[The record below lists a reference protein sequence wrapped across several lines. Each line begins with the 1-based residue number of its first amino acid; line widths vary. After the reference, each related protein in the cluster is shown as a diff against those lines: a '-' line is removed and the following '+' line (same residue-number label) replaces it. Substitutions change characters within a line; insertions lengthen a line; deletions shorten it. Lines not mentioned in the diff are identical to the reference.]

1 MKSEITIIQDSRE
14 KIPWKFDGYNVVVQK
29 LDAGDYQ
36 IKDSDL
42 LVIERKATSEELWK
56 NLVMYRERFMNE
68 MRLMRGFRRRIII
81 CEFDYNQL
89 MQRPS
94 FFKKKI
100 SPHYIQ
106 KILWEIYMIYGVS
119 TFCLGNDAESYAKS
133 LIKRVSE
140 IWQLQ

>member
-1 MKSEITIIQDSRE
+1 MKHDITIIIDSRE
-14 KIPWKFDGYNVVVQK
+14 KIPWKLDGYNTIVQK

-36 IKDSDL
+36 IEGSDL
-42 LVIERKATSEELWK
+42 LIIERKATVAEFWK
-56 NLVMYRERFMNE
+56 NLTMHKERFMNE
-68 MRLMRGFRRRIII
+68 MKLMRGFRRRIII
-81 CEFDYNQL
+81 CEFTYDQL

-106 KILWEIYMIYGVS
+106 KLVWEIYMIYGVP
-119 TFCLGNDAESYAKS
+119 TFCLGSNSEMYAKS

-140 IWQLQ
+140 IWKIK